1 MDSNTPL
8 MRPRHRLNRCRQL
21 ALMDEDHSRVSSS
34 GSSGNNSN
42 SVFGGLAGEICED
55 GRRLS
60 WTVADG
66 GEGGGSEFREMSCV
80 DSVDLGD
87 VIDVRQ
93 EKSAPEQA
101 RTGYQR

>member
-1 MDSNTPL
+1 
-8 MRPRHRLNRCRQL
+8 
-21 ALMDEDHSRVSSS
+21 MDEDHSRVSSS
-34 GSSGNNSN
+34 SSSDNSSDN
-42 SVFGGLAGEICED
+42 SVFAGLAGEICED

-66 GEGGGSEFREMSCV
+66 GDGSGGGLREMSCV

-87 VIDVRQ
+87 VVDVRQ

-101 RTGYQR
+101 RSGCQR